1 MKAEIPIR
9 DNGGYLE
16 IVPQTP
22 TDWKARCAELERK
35 NEGLLR
41 YAETSCRA
49 RHEAEMRLADSERDM
64 AALIARAGTG
74 ANYWR
79 ERYER
84 AAFERSRLR
93 VLIFATAGL
102 CVLAGAAISIA
113 GCLR

>member
-1 MKAEIPIR
+1 MIPIK

-22 TDWKARCAELERK
+22 TNWKARCAELKRK

-41 YAETSCRA
+41 YAEACCRA
-49 RHEAEMRLADSERDM
+49 QHEAEMRLAESERDT
-64 AALIARAGTG
+64 AALIARAETG

-84 AAFERSRLR
+84 AAFERSRL
-93 VLIFATAGL
+93 LLLMFAMCTL